1 MEIKKEN
8 THFID
13 SRKYEEPKV
22 KEGQSQLNNE
32 VFDLDCKINEVVHG
46 KEGETQLATLP
57 ATKCCVPSTL
67 DCRTFIG
74 SCR

>member
-13 SRKYEEPKV
+13 IRKYEEPKV

-32 VFDLDCKINEVVHG
+32 VFDLDCKISEVVHR
-46 KEGETQLATLP
+46 KEGETQLATTP
-57 ATKCCVPSTL
+57 ISKCCWPSTL
-67 DCRTFIG
+67 DCRTMIG
-74 SCR
+74 KCR